1 MLDKFP
7 GIIESSVFGVPHSDF
22 GEGVMA
28 AVVMKGNEPLEQRR
42 VIESLSEQ
50 LARFKIPKHIVV
62 LEELPRNAMG
72 KVMKG
77 ELRTSYA
84 SFFS

>member
-1 MLDKFP
+1 MDKFS

-28 AVVMKGNEPLEQRR
+28 AVVMKANVPLEQQR
-42 VIESLSEQ
+42 VIEALNEQ
-50 LARFKIPKHIVV
+50 LARFKIPKHIVA

-72 KVMKG
+72 KVMKT